1 MKQSTLQI
9 LKECSKNETA
19 FEKIK
24 KLFEDIQKKA
34 DRYENYLDLLERSIR
49 NDYDSI
55 MITELELE
63 KPGPK
68 IVYVN
73 DGFTR
78 ITGYSREEVI
88 GKTPRIL
95 QGPKTDRAV
104 LDKLKKRLLE
114 GNAFFGHTVNYRK
127 DGTEFV
133 NQWDIHP
140 LTDENGEV
148 THWVSYQHDITE
160 RKRSEKT
167 LMDTRIDFD
176 NLKEESQQTLVDVDI
191 EGNITMANKS
201 FRKLTGYDYDE
212 LRNMKIWSLVPETHA
227 DKLKEKFSSLQ
238 QDEIDKQAFELL
250 LKKKNGEEVEVNVT
264 TRLLTSDR
272 DKMIRFSFRNRSRQK
287 RIMRML
293 EKKTEGF
300 KRIFEKSTDFTYK
313 IRIEE
318 DRADFP
324 IAYISD
330 NFSLITGIDSNKAIG
345 LSMKEL
351 IHEDDW
357 EKVQKHLNRVA
368 GGHSNTEIYRIRI
381 SEDEFIP
388 MIDYAKPIKDNEGK
402 VKAIKGS
409 TSLEISSEQ
418 LSYYGEKSS

>member
-1 MKQSTLQI
+1 
-9 LKECSKNETA
+9 CSKDDAA
-19 FEKIK
+19 FKK
-24 KLFEDIQKKA
+24 LRKLFEEVHERA

-68 IVYVN
+68 ILYVN

-78 ITGYSREEVI
+78 ITGYSREEVV

-167 LMDTRIDFD
+167 LMDTRIEFD
-176 NLKEESQQTLVDVDI
+176 NLKEESQQTLVDVDM
-191 EGNITMANKS
+191 EGHISMANKS
-201 FRKLTGYDYDE
+201 FRKLTGYETEE
-212 LRNMKIWSLVPETHA
+212 LESMKLWSLVPENQIEN
-227 DKLKEKFSSLQ
+227 LKEKLASLQ
-238 QDEIDKQAFELL
+238 QDEGNKKTFELV
-250 LKKKNGEEVEVNVT
+250 LKKRNGDKVEVNVT
-264 TRLLTSDR
+264 SRLLTSGG
-272 DKMIRFSFRNRSRQK
+272 DKMVRMLFKNRSRQK
-287 RIMRML
+287 RIMQML

-300 KRIFEKSTDFTYK
+300 KRIFEKSTDFIYK
-313 IRIEE
+313 VQM
-318 DRADFP
+318 DNGSDFL

-330 NFSLITGIDSNKAIG
+330 NFSRITGVKADEAAG

-351 IHEDDW
+351 VHEEDW
-357 EKVQKHLNRVA
+357 EKVQAHLTRV
-368 GGHSNTEIYRIRI
+368 GEGKSNTEIYRIRI
-381 SEDEFIP
+381 SENEYIP
-388 MIDYAKPIKDNEGK
+388 MIDYAKPVLDEEGR
-402 VKAIKGS
+402 VKAIKGNA
-409 TSLEISSEQ
+409 SLEISSEQ
-418 LSYYGEKSS
+418 MSYYGRKSD